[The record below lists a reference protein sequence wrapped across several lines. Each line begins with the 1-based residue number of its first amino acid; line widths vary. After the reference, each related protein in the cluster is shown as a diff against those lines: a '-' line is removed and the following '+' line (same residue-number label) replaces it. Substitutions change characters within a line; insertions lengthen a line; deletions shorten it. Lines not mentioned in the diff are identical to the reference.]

1 MMTDKEV
8 IEWEMQ
14 AYGMTKAQLN
24 QIVKDQAFPG
34 EELMFAAGI
43 LSDAQE
49 VISGEFGEPDTE
61 TARQFI
67 NRAKCIMFSLM
78 EREREAA

>member
-1 MMTDKEV
+1 MSDN

-14 AYGMTKAQLN
+14 AYGCPAATLDKM
-24 QIVKDQAFPG
+24 VKEQAFPG
-34 EELMFAAGI
+34 MELMFAAGI

-61 TARQFI
+61 TARQYI
-67 NRAKCIMFSLM
+67 NRAKYVIFNLM
-78 EREREAA
+78 KDKANG